1 MTDMLQGLV
10 VNISRPL
17 SSQKEAKCKLESKDS
32 TSDIEL
38 DDIPSCILEDLPEQF
53 KEKSSVLQFRS
64 NELQNHEKSI

>member
-32 TSDIEL
+32 TSEIEL
-38 DDIPSCILEDLPEQF
+38 DDIPSCILEDLPE
-53 KEKSSVLQFRS
+53 
-64 NELQNHEKSI
+64 